1 VETLAPN
8 ATDVPETAD
17 QGLVLE
23 RMSEGFYAIDPAW
36 RFRYINAAAEAFW
49 QRSRADLLGRS
60 MLEVF
65 PRFHGS
71 PAWAAHQR
79 AMESGESGR
88 VEVTSTATGVPVEL
102 RLFPGPAG
110 LSVYFQN
117 LARRRAMELELQNRD
132 ELLTLAEISAGIGVW
147 VADLPSGTLQATP
160 QFFRLLGIDP
170 IEGPVPQELPRRY
183 RHPDDRD
190 RISQGFRDAIASGSD
205 TYDSEYRIIRPSGE
219 IRWIFGRGR
228 VTRDAHGRP
237 WRYAG
242 VDIDIT
248 ERKQQDEHLRVL
260 MAELMHRTN
269 NLLAV
274 VQAIAR
280 ETGRKSPDPAEFL
293 PAFSARLEGLGVSSS
308 LLARE
313 DWRGALLEDLL
324 RAQVA
329 PLAAADRFD
338 VDGPDVLLSP
348 RAVQN
353 LGLAF
358 HELATNALKYGAL
371 SVAAG
376 KVSVSW
382 EVREIGGARE
392 LHLVW
397 REHGGPPVS
406 PPTRMGFGRVV
417 SEKLLASALLAR
429 VEIDYPA
436 AGLEWSLVLPEGEF
450 SLPA

>member
-1 VETLAPN
+1 
-8 ATDVPETAD
+8 
-17 QGLVLE
+17 
-23 RMSEGFYAIDPAW
+23 
-36 RFRYINAAAEAFW
+36 
-49 QRSRADLLGRS
+49 
-60 MLEVF
+60 
-65 PRFHGS
+65 
-71 PAWAAHQR
+71 
-79 AMESGESGR
+79 
-88 VEVTSTATGVPVEL
+88 
-102 RLFPGPAG
+102 
-110 LSVYFQN
+110 
-117 LARRRAMELELQNRD
+117 
-132 ELLTLAEISAGIGVW
+132 
-147 VADLPSGTLQATP
+147 
-160 QFFRLLGIDP
+160 
-170 IEGPVPQELPRRY
+170 
-183 RHPDDRD
+183 
-190 RISQGFRDAIASGSD
+190 
-205 TYDSEYRIIRPSGE
+205 
-219 IRWIFGRGR
+219 
-228 VTRDAHGRP
+228 
-237 WRYAG
+237 
-242 VDIDIT
+242 
-248 ERKQQDEHLRVL
+248 

-280 ETGRKSPDPAEFL
+280 ETGRKSPDPMEFL

-338 VDGPDVLLSP
+338 VDGPAVLLSP

-382 EVREIGGARE
+382 EVREIGRARE

-417 SEKLLASALLAR
+417 SEKLLASALQAR